1 MDSRIALLGI
11 IVEDLSGS
19 ERINEL
25 LHEYRQYI
33 VGRMGIPYRQQELAI
48 ISVVLDA
55 PADVISTL
63 SGRIGQL
70 PKVSV
75 KAVYTKTGG
84 R

>member
-11 IVEDLSGS
+11 IVEDLSSS

-55 PADVISTL
+55 PPDVISTL

-75 KAVYTKTGG
+75 KAVYTKTGC